1 MMDPVTQE
9 EIVLNNGG
17 RPAARKAVLDN
28 PKIMSTVTSHKAMR
42 PLYDTALGWP
52 APANSRWPEFTTALD
67 QVMGPIWTG
76 AIELD
81 PGMKSATTK
90 LQEILDKPKS

>member
-1 MMDPVTQE
+1 M
-9 EIVLNNGG
+9 LNNGG

-52 APANSRWPEFTTALD
+52 SPANSRWPEFTTALD

-76 AIELD
+76 AIELE
-81 PGMKSATTK
+81 PGMKAATVK